1 MENVNF
7 VKNIDNLGRIVIPMD
22 VRRKMRISTGDVL
35 SITCDGKEI
44 SLAKYNSLHDNSKVI
59 EIVRSFISTLS
70 LKMILMSNERII
82 YSNVCKNG
90 LPLENNLSD
99 KVREGVNI
107 KYDEDGLLIGET
119 NINHTYSMVPI
130 VTNEGIIG
138 SVVVFGNEESKAY
151 EYCQLISKI
160 LMLELNIS

>member
-22 VRRKMRISTGDVL
+22 IRRKMRINTGDVL

-44 SLAKYNSLHDNSKVI
+44 YLTKFNSLSNDNKVM
-59 EIVRSFISTLS
+59 EIIKNVLS
-70 LKMILMSNERII
+70 VFPLKVILMSKERII

-90 LPLENNLSD
+90 LPLDNDLSN
-99 KVREGVNI
+99 KVRDGANI
-107 KYDEDGLLIGET
+107 RYDEDGLLIGET
-119 NINHTYSMVPI
+119 SIEESYSMVPI

-138 SVVVFGNEESKAY
+138 SILVFGNESEKAY
-151 EYCQLISKI
+151 DFCQLISKL